1 MSIQGNV
8 NQLIGIGAF
17 LAGQSPLAEASKQKS
32 AQKKAIE
39 AQDVEKDSLVKTAEN
54 LSKNPELI
62 DLDVKGFI
70 AEKTEDLLK
79 RRIATLSSMG
89 KDVTTDLS
97 QLAAIQKRNRMIKQ
111 AQDLQNS
118 RMGGKK

>member
-8 NQLIGIGAF
+8 NQLIGIGAL

-32 AQKKAIE
+32 AQKKAIK
-39 AQDVEKDSLVKTAEN
+39 AQDVEKDSLLKTSKN
-54 LSKNPELI
+54 LLKNPELLN
-62 DLDVKGFI
+62 LDVKGFV
-70 AEKTEDLLK
+70 AEKAEDLLK
-79 RRIATLSSMG
+79 RRIATLASMG

-97 QLAAIQKRNRMIKQ
+97 QLAVVQKRKRLIKQ
-111 AQDLQNS
+111 AQDLENS

>member
-1 MSIQGNV
+1 MSIQSNV

-17 LAGQSPLAEASKQKS
+17 LAGQSPIAEASKQKA
-32 AQKKAIE
+32 AQKKAIK
-39 AQDVEKDSLVKTAEN
+39 AQDVEKASLVKTSEN
-54 LSKNPELI
+54 LLNNPELA

-70 AEKTEDLLK
+70 ADKTENLLN

-89 KDVTTDLS
+89 KDVTTDLT

-111 AQDLQNS
+111 VQD
-118 RMGGKK
+118 RMNNKIGGKD